1 MRPCIFLAARLDP
14 TMGVL
19 RSATTLRCGGRCG
32 VIRCGTP
39 TLWRPRRSTATGLSL
54 CLPSSCFHT
63 HTPWRAVTRFS
74 PFSRSLALPPTF
86 SLAALLSHT
95 CAYSYRTRRHTTSL
109 PSSFTRRTHCWRPAA
124 RLSRSPLLRSRARR
138 VCHGGSLPSVAGI
151 YIHLPSRGGAHS
163 FTSTNHLSLSFTA
176 LTVPSHVPPTTLL
189 SPSLFIQRTL
199 PAGLH
204 RRGLWDGGLQ
214 HRGAAA

>member
-1 MRPCIFLAARLDP
+1 MVGSREKCRRMGALRELCTRAVRGSPALGRSQVCQWRCSFTRSLPVSLSILSQDCSPPWSPPPIYLPQHPQHARLF
-14 TMGVL
+14 L
-19 RSATTLRCGGRCG
+19 
-32 VIRCGTP
+32 
-39 TLWRPRRSTATGLSL
+39 PRE
-54 CLPSSCFHT
+54 
-63 HTPWRAVTRFS
+63 
-74 PFSRSLALPPTF
+74 
-86 SLAALLSHT
+86 AAQP
-95 CAYSYRTRRHTTSL
+95 SL
-109 PSSFTRRTHCWRPAA
+109 PSSFTRRAYCWRPAA

-189 SPSLFIQRTL
+189 SPSLFVQRTL